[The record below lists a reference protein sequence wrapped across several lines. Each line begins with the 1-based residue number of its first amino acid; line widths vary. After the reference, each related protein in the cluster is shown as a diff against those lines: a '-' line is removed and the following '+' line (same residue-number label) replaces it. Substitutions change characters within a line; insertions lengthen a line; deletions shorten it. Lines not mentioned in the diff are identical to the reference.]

1 MLKTIIEKELRDV
14 IGSTKFAIGFGV
26 CAVLILLSFYS
37 GASSFLQSRAQYEAA
52 VAENV
57 RQMEGIT
64 NWLQLQQH
72 RIFLKPQPITSLVT
86 GVSNDIGRTIA
97 MQGRGELTS
106 EGSRFA
112 EEPVLAVF
120 RFLDLEFLFQVV
132 LSLFA
137 ILLGYNAI
145 SGEKEQGTL
154 KLSFANA
161 VPKDTYILGK
171 LIGSY
176 IALVAPLV
184 GAMLLG
190 ALVLPL
196 MGVAMGGAEWV
207 RLVLVMITGLL
218 YFAAFLSLAILV
230 SASTMRS
237 ADSFLILLVIWIG
250 AVLVIPRAS
259 VQLAGR
265 AVEVPS
271 VDSQLVEK
279 AKFSYQQF
287 AEDRKAMNSF
297 KPSGD
302 LSDPMKAMGQFNKFM
317 DSLADERQQRAN
329 DLAARLKED
338 RTNKQSEQQSL
349 AFALARLS
357 PASSLSLSLSALAGT
372 SATLGDNFVNQAM
385 EYQKAYAQFF
395 REKTGVSPGGRM
407 IMIRMT
413 DDSIE
418 KPKPVDPT
426 ELPQFVSTPEP
437 LEKSIQAA
445 SFDMGLLAL
454 FTLLFAGGAYFKF
467 LHYDVR

>member
-1 MLKTIIEKELRDV
+1 MLKTIIEKELRDI

-37 GASSFLQSRAQYEAA
+37 GASSYLQSRAQYEAA

-64 NWLQLQQH
+64 GWLQLQQH
-72 RIFLKPQPITSLVT
+72 HIFLKPQPMASLVT

-97 MQGRGELTS
+97 VQGRGELTA

-120 RFLDLEFLFQVV
+120 RFLDLEYLFQIV

-137 ILLGYNAI
+137 ILLGYDAI

-161 VPKDTYILGK
+161 IPKDTYILGK
-171 LIGSY
+171 LIGNFV
-176 IALVAPLV
+176 ALVVPLI

-196 MGVAMGGAEWV
+196 MGVSMGGAEWV
-207 RLVLVMITGLL
+207 RLGLVMVTGLL

-230 SASTMRS
+230 SASTSRS

-265 AVEVPS
+265 AVDVPS

-279 AKFSYQQF
+279 AKFASQQF

-297 KPSGD
+297 KPTGN
-302 LSDPMKAMGQFNKFM
+302 LSDPMKAMEQFNQFM
-317 DSLADERQQRAN
+317 DSLANDREQRAN
-329 DLAARLKED
+329 ELAARLSED
-338 RTNKQSEQQSL
+338 RTNKQGEQKSL

-357 PASSLSLSLSALAGT
+357 PSTSLSLSLSALAGT
-372 SATLGDNFVNQAM
+372 SATLGDNYVHQAM

-395 REKTGVSPGGRM
+395 RDKTGVNPGGRM
-407 IMIRMT
+407 MMIRMN
-413 DDSIE
+413 DDGE
-418 KPKPVDPT
+418 KPKPVDPM
-426 ELPQFVSTPEP
+426 ELPQFDFTSEP
-437 LEKSIQAA
+437 LGKSIQAA

-454 FTLLFAGGAYFKF
+454 FTFLFAGGAYFKF
-467 LHYDVR
+467 LRYDVR